1 MKIWIRIHLPTY
13 GYIHFITLFLHKKNK
28 HVSNRY
34 GESGGGNGCVSV
46 AAWSEWGGGESS
58 RTSTPGYRPTPRNP
72 AKNYALYS
80 DRSSVDV
87 SAVGREI
94 KYSYHR
100 ASRYLD

>member
-1 MKIWIRIHLPTY
+1 MDTHIPQTCS
-13 GYIHFITLFLHKKNK
+13 YIIKK
-28 HVSNRY
+28 HVSNTGRV
-34 GESGGGNGCVSV
+34 EAEMVVSV
-46 AAWSEWGGGESS
+46 AAWSEWGGGGSS